1 MSSAP
6 TGFKEHYQD
15 IEFYEAH
22 YQELLTQYPD
32 QWIAILD
39 QQVVGAS
46 EDAFDLLGQLKA
58 RGVPTHRI
66 LTRHM
71 TEEPELLI
79 LTNL

>member
-32 QWIAILD
+32 Q
-39 QQVVGAS
+39 
-46 EDAFDLLGQLKA
+46 
-58 RGVPTHRI
+58 
-66 LTRHM
+66 
-71 TEEPELLI
+71 
-79 LTNL
+79 